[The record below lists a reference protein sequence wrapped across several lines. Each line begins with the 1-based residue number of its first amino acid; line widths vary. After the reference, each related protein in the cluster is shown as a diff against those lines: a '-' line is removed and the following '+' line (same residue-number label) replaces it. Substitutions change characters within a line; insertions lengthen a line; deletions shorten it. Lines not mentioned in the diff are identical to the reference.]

1 MHYTSNVIF
10 VLITWV
16 VCFPAWS
23 MPYHHFSSV
32 LNDSSDQQ
40 LFEPDYDYEYVPD
53 ASYDLIQDRI
63 SCISSEIPL
72 HFNERVKAFADYFT
86 VKDREYTRLMIRR
99 RDIYF
104 PIFEKYLQQYNLP
117 DELKYL
123 SIVES
128 GLNPIAKSRAA
139 AVGLWQFVSSTGR
152 MYGLQQNW
160 YVDERQHPEKS
171 TEAACKYLKDLYNM
185 FGDWELALAAYNC
198 GPGNVRKAIRRS
210 GYKRNFWSIYR
221 YLPRETRSY
230 VPQFVAVMYAM
241 NYIDEHNLREEIPEY
256 AIEVDTVYV
265 SQFLSMKALAAQI
278 NECEEDLQKL
288 NPELRRGAVPDN
300 VKDYPLIIPAD
311 KSSFMAANFD
321 VILDS
326 AKTVDKEYFQYLTQ
340 NTPGS
345 TYGKEKIIYRV
356 RSGDALGSIAQ
367 NFRVYTDDLRT
378 WNNIRGS
385 RIYAGQKLTIWVN
398 SNVASAYEKPAA
410 IPSKSVASNTSASTA
425 TNANGREKIIYQ
437 VRSGDALSTIA
448 EKHRVYVNDI
458 RNWNSL
464 SGNRIYAGQKLTIWV
479 KSSLVAENQSANNNS
494 GTQPIADGKIHVVQP
509 GDSLWEIS
517 KKYEGLSVAKL
528 KELNNLQ
535 SNRITPGQRLVIG
548 N

>member
-1 MHYTSNVIF
+1 MHYASNILF
-10 VLITWV
+10 VLVIWV
-16 VCFPAWS
+16 ASFPALS
-23 MPYHHFSSV
+23 APSHFSSA

-40 LFEPDYDYEYVPD
+40 LIDPVYDYEYIPD
-53 ASYDLIQDRI
+53 ASYEEIEDRI
-63 SCISSEIPL
+63 SCIQTEIPL
-72 HFNERVKAFADYFT
+72 HFNEKVKAFVDYFT
-86 VKDREYTRLMIRR
+86 VKDREYTRLMLRR
-99 RDIYF
+99 KDIYF
-104 PIFEKYLQQYNLP
+104 PIFEKYLQKYNLP

-128 GLNPIAKSRAA
+128 GLNPVAKSWAS
-139 AVGLWQFVSSTGR
+139 AVGLWQFVPSTGR
-152 MYGLQQNW
+152 MYGLHQNW

-210 GYKRNFWSIYR
+210 GYQRKFWSIYR

-230 VPQFVAVMYAM
+230 VPQFVAVTYAL
-241 NYIDEHNLREEIPEY
+241 NYAEEHSLREEIPEY
-256 AIEVDTVYV
+256 VIDTDTVFV
-265 SQFLSMKALAAQI
+265 SQFLSMKALGAQI

-288 NPELRRGAVPDN
+288 NPELKRGAVPDK
-300 VKDYPLIIPAD
+300 VQDYPLIIPAD
-311 KSSFMAANFD
+311 KSSFVAANFD

-326 AKTVDKEYFQYLTQ
+326 AKSMDKEYFQYLTQ

-345 TYGKEKIIYRV
+345 TYGREKIVYRV

-367 NFRVYTDDLRT
+367 RFRVYTSDLRA

-385 RIYAGQKLTIWVN
+385 RIYAGQKLNVWVK
-398 SNVASAYEKPAA
+398 SDVATAYAEPAPV
-410 IPSKSVASNTSASTA
+410 PSKSVVSNASSNGTQP
-425 TNANGREKIIYQ
+425 NGREKVTYQ
-437 VRSGDALSTIA
+437 VQRGDALSTIA
-448 EKHRVYVNDI
+448 SRHRVYVSDI
-458 RNWNSL
+458 RSWNSL

-479 KSSLVAENQSANNNS
+479 KPSLVASSQASNTNASINS
-494 GTQPIADGKIHVVQP
+494 IQKGKVHVVQP

-517 KKYEGLSVAKL
+517 KKYDGVSVAKL
-528 KELNNLQ
+528 KELNNLR

-548 N
+548 R

>member
-1 MHYTSNVIF
+1 MHYISNVTF
-10 VLITWV
+10 VLIGLV
-16 VCFPAWS
+16 ACFPAWS
-23 MPYHHFSSV
+23 SSFQFSAIV
-32 LNDSSDQQ
+32 GDSSDQQ
-40 LFEPDYDYEYVPD
+40 LFEPVYDYEYVPD
-53 ASYDLIQDRI
+53 ASYDLIEDRI
-63 SCISSEIPL
+63 ACISSEIPL
-72 HFNERVKAFADYFT
+72 HFNEKVKAFVDYFT

-99 RDIYF
+99 REIYF
-104 PIFEKYLQQYNLP
+104 PIFEKYLQENNLP

-128 GLNPIAKSRAA
+128 GLNPVVKSRAA
-139 AVGLWQFVSSTGR
+139 AVGLWQFMSSTGR

-210 GYKRNFWSIYR
+210 GYKRSFWSIYR

-241 NYIDEHNLREEIPEY
+241 NFTEEHNLREETPEY

-265 SQFLSMKALAAQI
+265 SQFLSMKALGAQI
-278 NECEEDLQKL
+278 NECEEDLIKL
-288 NPELRRGAVPDN
+288 NPELRRGAVPSEVAN
-300 VKDYPLIIPAD
+300 YPLIVPAD
-311 KSSFMAANFD
+311 KSSFITANFTT
-321 VILDS
+321 ILDS
-326 AKTVDKEYFQYLTQ
+326 AKSVDKEYFQYLTQ

-345 TYGKEKIIYRV
+345 TYGKEKMVYRV

-367 NFRVYTDDLRT
+367 RFGVYTADLRS

-385 RIYAGQKLTIWVN
+385 RIYAGQKLTIWVK
-398 SNVASAYEKPAA
+398 SNVASAYQSPAPV
-410 IPSKSVASNTSASTA
+410 PSKSVVSTTSTSLSTD
-425 TNANGREKIIYQ
+425 ANGREKIIYQ

-448 EKHRVYVNDI
+448 ERHKVYVNDI
-458 RNWNSL
+458 QKWNNL
-464 SGNRIYAGQKLTIWV
+464 SGNRIYAGQKLAIWV
-479 KSSLVAENQSANNNS
+479 KSSSVTGNQQASNS
-494 GTQPIADGKIHVVQP
+494 GTQPIPDGKIHIVQP

-517 KKYEGLSVAKL
+517 KKYEGLSVARL

-535 SNRITPGQRLVIG
+535 GNRITPGQRLVIG